1 MRPYITPRLPGD
13 PGQTRNVMRNPVSL
27 TMVLSLSSWCGAMST
42 FPSHMMPLSVEKREA
57 CITGRG
63 GGGHYQRGGAKSTF
77 PSHMMPLSVEKREAC
92 AGGVG
97 EGGRGM
103 PVR

>member
-1 MRPYITPRLPGD
+1 MRLYITPKITST
-13 PGQTRNVMRNPVSL
+13 PGQTRDPRRCETPVRL
-27 TMVLSLSSWCGAMST
+27 TMVLSLSSWC
-42 FPSHMMPLSVEKREA
+42 
-57 CITGRG
+57 
-63 GGGHYQRGGAKSTF
+63 GAKSTF